1 MRENQPVLALS
12 DLSSG
17 SDAAVQLAGAFAQLF
32 ETELHVLHAMGLT
45 HRPLRAVMPALQNL
59 NAAMQRAEMAL
70 RTQLRRVTPQL
81 EAAAVPIVDLDDAL
95 IALQRRGS
103 SAGPRLV
110 CSGPLRG
117 WSEAW
122 LSSVPAPVL
131 TVHEVRR
138 KVFNRAVVI
147 CHPDFIDGGVIEMT
161 GRWSHML
168 TRIYGNLDIRPPQFD
183 VLLLDGSL
191 DARSI
196 FKHVEE
202 NPADVI
208 AVHAESMLEAE
219 SSVLRELMPALLARS
234 TTPLLLLTS
243 RMTWGGDGGG
253 VRTVQNTAA

>member
-1 MRENQPVLALS
+1 MRDNPPILALS

-59 NAAMQRAEMAL
+59 NAARQRADMAL
-70 RTQLRRVTPQL
+70 RTQLRRITPQL
-81 EAAAVPIVDLDDAL
+81 AASALPIVDLDDSV
-95 IALQRRGS
+95 IALQRRSGTTR
-103 SAGPRLV
+103 PRLV
-110 CSGPLRG
+110 CSGPWRG
-117 WSEAW
+117 WSDAW
-122 LSSVPAPVL
+122 LTSVPAPVL

-138 KVFNRAVVI
+138 RVFNRAVVI
-147 CHPDFIDGGVIEMT
+147 CHPDFIDEGVIETT

-168 TRIYGNLDIRPPQFD
+168 TRIYGNLEIRPPQFD

-196 FKHVEE
+196 FRHVDD

-208 AVHAESMLEAE
+208 AVHAESVLEAE
-219 SSVLRELMPALLARS
+219 GSALRELMPALLARS
-234 TTPLLLLTS
+234 TTPVLLLTS
-243 RMTWGGDGGG
+243 RTTWGGGGGG